1 MTAEST
7 PLSQR
12 QPLLGKAPAAPP
24 RAGEVIADTYT
35 VRRLLGRGGMGD
47 VYLAARPDGP
57 DVALKMLS
65 DRWLEEPGA
74 VARFE
79 REATRLKSVEHPNV
93 VGMLGSGVD
102 RGRPYL
108 VMEHVAGEPLSTF
121 LERRGVLTLREFV
134 PIAAQILKAMGH
146 AHLREMMIRDVKPSN
161 IMLCTRKGRAN
172 FVKLLDFGLAK
183 FTTKEPR
190 LTEGHVLGTAG
201 YLAPEAIRGEDLDVR
216 VDVYALGVVFYQML
230 SGTLPFGNEESATLL
245 YKTLDEAPTPLAEV
259 LPKNHEV
266 PDAVIALVSDC
277 LEKDRDLRPNDANIV
292 VERLIDAVPSSL
304 FRLPTAEQSPR
315 SPGYGNSGLMELI
328 RTNPSA
334 QFSQRETEVEALPQ
348 RRTRALRWAAAVG
361 LVTLASLAAASSVG
375 SFSGEAVE
383 LQGDALSLAP
393 ASLLPLDTTP
403 RPESTVDSEP
413 RPRPTRPSEATA
425 TAVPTPA
432 TTTSTKAAPA
442 RKAKHRRTRRTRKP
456 EPKPSPT
463 PAVEPTRKPEP
474 VAPAVERK
482 PAPAPPPER
491 PSVFLSADRDTR
503 PSRNPRRPGLLR
515 PD

>member
-47 VYLAARPDGP
+47 VYLAAQPDGP

-108 VMEHVAGEPLSTF
+108 VMEYVAGESLSTY
-121 LERRGVLTLREFV
+121 LERRGVLNLREFV

-245 YKTLDEAPTPLAEV
+245 YKTLDEAPTPLDEV
-259 LPKNHEV
+259 LPKNHQV

-334 QFSQRETEVEALPQ
+334 QFSQRGGSVEAPPQ
-348 RRTRALRWAAAVG
+348 RRTRAVRWAVAIG
-361 LVTLASLAAASSVG
+361 LVALASIAAASTVG
-375 SFSGEAVE
+375 SFSGQAVE

-393 ASLLPLDTTP
+393 ASLLPLDATP
-403 RPESTVDSEP
+403 QPETSTEPERRPP
-413 RPRPTRPSEATA
+413 PRPTQAATPVA
-425 TAVPTPA
+425 PTPS
-432 TTTSTKAAPA
+432 STAPTEAAPA
-442 RKAKHRRTRRTRKP
+442 RKAKHRRTRRPRKADP
-456 EPKPSPT
+456 GPAPT
-463 PAVEPTRKPEP
+463 PTVEPTRKPEP

-482 PAPAPPPER
+482 PTPEPEPKR
-491 PSVFLSADRDTR
+491 PSVFLSADRDPG
-503 PSRNPRRPGLLR
+503 PSRNTRRPGLLR